1 MPEPSPAPPREPE
14 PSPGMQLASSAV
26 DDLTVASGLLR
37 REEGPNGRPRMNRGQ
52 LHVWLAITEVFV
64 AMIEELEG

>member
-1 MPEPSPAPPREPE
+1 M
-14 PSPGMQLASSAV
+14 ASSAV